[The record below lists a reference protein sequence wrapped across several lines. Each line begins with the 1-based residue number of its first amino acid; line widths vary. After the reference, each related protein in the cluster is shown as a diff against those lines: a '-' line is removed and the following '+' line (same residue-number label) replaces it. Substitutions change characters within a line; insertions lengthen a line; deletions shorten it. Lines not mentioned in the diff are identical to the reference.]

1 MGLGIAASPTR
12 SKADER
18 TQADKSSPL
27 VQELLRRTE
36 EKKEERYKERLQDY
50 YRKNYKDY
58 FEFESK
64 KANYGRTEVER
75 KIQDWLEQNKE

>member
-1 MGLGIAASPTR
+1 MGLGIAASPTQT
-12 SKADER
+12 KADEG
-18 TQADKSSPL
+18 TKVEASSPL

>member
-1 MGLGIAASPTR
+1 MGLGIAASSTQT
-12 SKADER
+12 KADEG
-18 TQADKSSPL
+18 TKVEASSPL
-27 VQELLRRTE
+27 VQELLRRSE